1 MGANSVECSS
11 WCSLLP
17 ATSRD
22 NSHNCPAPLYPANSV
37 SLYRCCIQLY
47 PLTRRLENW
56 ASIAHDSLP
65 RVKGQIRHH
74 LGQES
79 HGQNGFVVDSLFTVR
94 RLYAMIQ
101 LNHTLVLPNL
111 SQIMLL
117 TTKLKLQNLSREIF
131 WRSRVIWR
139 TDYVCNLLPPLT
151 LVRGALGSIRKR
163 SISEIEKPTRDLSQ
177 SPK

>member
-1 MGANSVECSS
+1 MNVHRGARYSRP
-11 WCSLLP
+11 P
-17 ATSRD
+17 AEIIHIIAQPHSIQP
-22 NSHNCPAPLYPANSV
+22 HSV

-94 RLYAMIQ
+94 RLYAKIQ
-101 LNHTLVLPNL
+101 LNHTLVLPHHASNNQVEIAKSLKRDFLTQQSNL
-111 SQIMLL
+111 KDRLR
-117 TTKLKLQNLSREIF
+117 LQSAPSPHPCAR
-131 WRSRVIWR
+131 
-139 TDYVCNLLPPLT
+139 
-151 LVRGALGSIRKR
+151 SIR
-163 SISEIEKPTRDLSQ
+163 Q
-177 SPK
+177 Y

>member
-1 MGANSVECSS
+1 MFTTDVHRGARYS
-11 WCSLLP
+11 P

-94 RLYAMIQ
+94 RLYAKIQ
-101 LNHTLVLPNL
+101 LNHTLVLPHL

-117 TTKLKLQNLSREIF
+117 TTKLKLQNLSRDF
-131 WRSRVIWR
+131 LTQQS
-139 TDYVCNLLPPLT
+139 NLKDRLRLQSAPSPHPCA
-151 LVRGALGSIRKR
+151 RSIR
-163 SISEIEKPTRDLSQ
+163 Q
-177 SPK
+177 Y